1 MRICSLLPSATE
13 IAFALGLG
21 DEVVGVTHECDYP
34 PEAQTRRVV
43 VRSAIEPARHT
54 SGDIDRMVGE
64 RLGTNQS
71 LYTLD
76 LDGFR
81 AVEPE
86 VVITQDLCDVCAL
99 DLNEVARAAENLP
112 RRPKIVSLAPATLG
126 DVLKD
131 IMSVGEATGREA
143 AAAALVS
150 DLRLRIERVREAVA
164 RSDRKPRVAC
174 IEWTDP
180 IYPAGHWVPEMVDLA
195 GGTDG
200 LGRQGAPAVRVAW
213 ERVRA
218 YAPEVVIL
226 MPCGFGVERAA
237 EEASAL
243 IRLEGWS
250 ELPAVRSRSIYAV
263 NGSAYFNRP
272 GPRLVDGIEILAALI
287 HPEIFSP
294 PARDAARRIG

>member
-43 VRSAIEPARHT
+43 VRSAIEPVRHT
-54 SGDIDRMVGE
+54 SAEIDRMVGE

-71 LYTLD
+71 LYTLN
-76 LDGFR
+76 LEGFR
-81 AVEPE
+81 AAEPD
-86 VVITQDLCDVCAL
+86 VVITQDLCEVCAL

-126 DVLKD
+126 DVLND
-131 IMSVGEATGREA
+131 ITTVGDAAGRKA

-150 DLRLRIERVREAVA
+150 DLRRRIEQVREAVA

-180 IYPAGHWVPEMVDLA
+180 IYPAGHWVPEMAELA

-200 LGRQGAPAVRVAW
+200 LGNKGAPAERVAW
-213 ERVRA
+213 ETIRA
-218 YAPEVVIL
+218 YAPEVIIL

-237 EEASAL
+237 EEASSL
-243 IRLEGWS
+243 VGHDGWS
-250 ELPAVRSRSIYAV
+250 DLPAARSRRVFAV

-287 HPEIFSP
+287 HPEIF
-294 PARDAARRIG
+294 PAPSSDAARRIA